1 MAKILVIDD
10 DQAIVDLLRL
20 RLSEAGHQVFA
31 AMDATG
37 GVMVAAR
44 EKPDLI
50 TLDFQMP
57 AGDGSKTLQRLRGN
71 TFTAATPIIFITG
84 MSEYDLQPAIPNA
97 PLVRFLQ
104 KPIDMSKLLGL
115 IGELLGAPPPAPA
128 AGPAPEAP
136 SAPSPAPLSAPPAA
150 SDAPPA
156 PSDGAVFGGD
166 ILDLDV

>member
-20 RLSEAGHQVFA
+20 RLTEAGHQVFA

-44 EKPDLI
+44 ERPDLI

-104 KPIDMSKLLGL
+104 KPIDMGKLLGL
-115 IGELLGAPPPAPA
+115 VAELLGTTAPPPPAAPPPA
-128 AGPAPEAP
+128 APP
-136 SAPSPAPLSAPPAA
+136 SPQSAPADPPAQA
-150 SDAPPA
+150 Q
-156 PSDGAVFGGD
+156 DGSVFGGD